1 MIHTQKKNTEKLNG
15 TLGPEQNLGWENGIC
30 TPTPHPTPSSGP
42 FELQRCAIV
51 NDTYL

>member
-30 TPTPHPTPSSGP
+30 TPTPHPTPSSGHTP
-42 FELQRCAIV
+42 PPLQDPL
-51 NDTYL
+51 NY